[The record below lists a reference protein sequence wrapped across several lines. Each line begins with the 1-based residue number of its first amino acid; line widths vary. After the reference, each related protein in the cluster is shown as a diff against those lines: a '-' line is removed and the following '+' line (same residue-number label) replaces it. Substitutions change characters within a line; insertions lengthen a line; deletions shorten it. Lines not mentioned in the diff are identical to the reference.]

1 MKGFRCPQ
9 CKGRLYV
16 MRTLKSVP
24 GVVVRY
30 RHCRV
35 CGHYTRTEER
45 EKKVRER

>member
-16 MRTLKSVP
+16 RRTLRTAR

-30 RHCRV
+30 RHCPG

-45 EKKVRER
+45 EKKALKR